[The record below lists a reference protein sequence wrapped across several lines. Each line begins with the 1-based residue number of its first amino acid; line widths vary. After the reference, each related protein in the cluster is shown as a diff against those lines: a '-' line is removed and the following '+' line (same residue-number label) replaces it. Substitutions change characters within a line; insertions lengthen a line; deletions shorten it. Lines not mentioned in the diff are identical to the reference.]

1 MSAAKSKAKSL
12 KSEALPYRRGVGI
25 VLVNRAGKVF
35 VAERIDT
42 PDAWQ
47 MPQGG
52 IDEGERPRAAA
63 KRELKEETGTD
74 KARIIAE
81 SDGWLTYDLPA
92 DLVGKVWKGK
102 YRGQKQ
108 KWFVMRFEGI
118 DSDIDLAAE
127 HPEFSRWKW
136 MSFTQ
141 LPRVIVGF
149 KRALYKQVVAE
160 FADTIGKL
168 AAKRTARKK
177 VGKRER

>member
-108 KWFVMRFEGI
+108 KWFAFRFTGSDAEI
-118 DSDIDLAAE
+118 DVEVPHQEFGEWRWLAPRE
-127 HPEFSRWKW
+127 
-136 MSFTQ
+136 
-141 LPRVIVGF
+141 LPHYIVPF
-149 KRALYKQVVAE
+149 KRDLYVKLVEE
-160 FADTIGKL
+160 FHDLIG
-168 AAKRTARKK
+168 
-177 VGKRER
+177 